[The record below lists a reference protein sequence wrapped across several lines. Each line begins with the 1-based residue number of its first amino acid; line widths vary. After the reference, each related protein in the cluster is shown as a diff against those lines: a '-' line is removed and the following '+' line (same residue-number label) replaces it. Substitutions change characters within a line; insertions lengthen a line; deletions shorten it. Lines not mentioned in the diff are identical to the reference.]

1 MDTKPVIRRY
11 EVSDEAEVMALWSS
25 ASQLAHPFIPG
36 EGEGERA
43 LKVREVYLREAE
55 NWVAEE
61 DGVAVALLGMIGSE
75 IGGLFVAP
83 RCQGRGIGRALVNH
97 AAALR
102 GELLLEVFEAN
113 PGARGFYERMGFEER
128 SRRLDEET
136 GHHLIVMFRRQD

>member
-1 MDTKPVIRRY
+1 
-11 EVSDEAEVMALWSS
+11 MALWSS
-25 ASQLAHPFIPG
+25 ASKLAHPFIPG

-43 LKVREVYLREAE
+43 LKVREFYLREAE

-83 RCQGRGIGRALVNH
+83 RSQGRGIGRALVEH

-113 PGARGFYERMGFEER
+113 PSARGFYERMGFEER
-128 SRRLDEET
+128 TRRLDDET
-136 GHHLIVMFRRQD
+136 GHNLIVMLRQKG